1 MNSEPA
7 MLKNGTLASA
17 ATALASN
24 VFPQPGGPNNR
35 APLGTLAPFLH
46 KKMNKLGKAQEII
59 HNFIYTDFIDTIT
72 NH

>member
-17 ATALASN
+17 ATALASK
-24 VFPQPGGPNNR
+24 VFPQPGGPNNK

-46 KKMNKLGKAQEII
+46 KKRNKLGKSQ
-59 HNFIYTDFIDTIT
+59 
-72 NH
+72 